1 MAVRSALGASAK
13 QVMGLV
19 LGRGMRLAAVG
30 IVLGT
35 IGAVALRQVVATQL
49 HGVSPLDLPVFLL
62 VTTILFGIAV
72 LACAIP
78 ARRAMKIDPVNLLR
92 SE

>member
-1 MAVRSALGASAK
+1 
-13 QVMGLV
+13 
-19 LGRGMRLAAVG
+19 
-30 IVLGT
+30 
-35 IGAVALRQVVATQL
+35 
-49 HGVSPLDLPVFLL
+49 VFLL